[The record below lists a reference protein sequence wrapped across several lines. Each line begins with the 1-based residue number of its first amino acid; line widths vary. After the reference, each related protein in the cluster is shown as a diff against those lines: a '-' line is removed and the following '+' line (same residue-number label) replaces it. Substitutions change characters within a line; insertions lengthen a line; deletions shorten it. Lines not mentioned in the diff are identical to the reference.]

1 MDASKNCKI
10 ESIICRPLL
19 PRAGSPREINVP
31 RAGSPRDI
39 KVPKAGSP
47 WDIKVL
53 GWQTYRFRCLS
64 P

>member
-1 MDASKNCKI
+1 MTDTLLLGQTLKD

-19 PRAGSPREINVP
+19 PRAGSPRDINVP

-39 KVPKAGSP
+39 KVPEAGSP
-47 WDIKVL
+47 RDIKVPRA
-53 GWQTYRFRCLS
+53 GS

>member
-1 MDASKNCKI
+1 MDRSDSDKHKKK

-19 PRAGSPREINVP
+19 PRAGSPRDINVP

-39 KVPKAGSP
+39 KVPRAGSP
-47 WDIKVL
+47 RDIKVPRA
-53 GWQTYRFRCLS
+53 GS